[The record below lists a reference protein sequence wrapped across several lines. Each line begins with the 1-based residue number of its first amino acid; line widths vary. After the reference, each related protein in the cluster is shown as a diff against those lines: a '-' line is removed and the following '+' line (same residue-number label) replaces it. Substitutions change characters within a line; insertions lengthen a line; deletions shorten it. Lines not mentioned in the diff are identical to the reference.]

1 MPRWSLKLALFP
13 PRPRWWRLIGRQQAL
28 LYPLALFICA
38 LAAPASAAAPLWPL
52 DQWPAPPASRPAPPP
67 SLAQPRPASDPSAAT
82 DPATR
87 LKNEV
92 QRLAAELMASI
103 DEASSE
109 RGLLDQG
116 LAVATF
122 VELKKLDRSSSF
134 GRLIA
139 EQLLTEFQRRG
150 LRVVEART
158 TSTMLV
164 APRHGEHFLSREPE
178 LLQPGV
184 TAGAVLTGTYT
195 PTPQGVFVNG
205 RIIAAEDGTV
215 LASAVLTL
223 PRDALIDFLLAD
235 RSSAGRSNRQPIYV
249 KELP

>member
-1 MPRWSLKLALFP
+1 MPCWSLPPSLF
-13 PRPRWWRLIGRQQAL
+13 RPRRRLLAGRGQKTL
-28 LYPLALFICA
+28 LPLL
-38 LAAPASAAAPLWPL
+38 LLLLAAAPPAGAASVPSLWPL
-52 DQWPAPPASRPAPPP
+52 DQWPQPAA
-67 SLAQPRPASDPSAAT
+67 AATQPRSLPTPSAPA

-87 LKNEV
+87 LHEEV
-92 QRLAAELMASI
+92 RQLAAGLLASL
-103 DEASSE
+103 DEAGSD

-122 VELKKLDRSSSF
+122 VELKKLDRSSSL

-139 EQLLTEFQRRG
+139 EQLLAEFQAQG
-150 LRVVEART
+150 FRVVETRAT
-158 TSTMLV
+158 AAMLV

-178 LLQPGV
+178 LLQPNV

-195 PTPQGVFVNG
+195 PTPHGVFVNS
-205 RIIAAEDGTV
+205 RIIAAESGAV
-215 LASAVLTL
+215 LASTTLTL
-223 PRDALIDFLLAD
+223 QRDGLIDFLLAD